1 MACGSR
7 GGERGRGVVV
17 IAAAA
22 ADRPHR
28 VVVGIDGEGVAV
40 GREGGRVGG
49 VAGNGYRARILRVA
63 VVPLHKVVPSRRRG
77 CEGGRLSV
85 GVAAAASGAA
95 HGGIVGVD
103 GEGVTVDGESC
114 RIGGGGR
121 DRHRARVLRVAV
133 VPLYKVVPRRRRGCE
148 GGGGAG
154 SIGAAS
160 ADAAHRGI
168 VCIDREGVL
177 LHLGGKLHIV
187 DGGRRIVAVAMVVV
201 PHEHQFVVACGGH
214 GKVVAGRLPRGLVYK
229 HAGSDVQPAGG
240 DGGTLG
246 GGVGTEQFVGGCG
259 AGWAE
264 EHAHEVVAGLAF
276 EFPVEGEGVLPGGK
290 GDGAGGEAGARGRGV
305 GIGIVSATVIRY
317 V

>member
-1 MACGSR
+1 MVAVTGRSGE
-7 GGERGRGVVV
+7 GGRLSVGV
-17 IAAAA
+17 AAAA
-22 ADRPHR
+22 GGAAHGGI
-28 VVVGIDGEGVAV
+28 VGIDGEGVAV

-63 VVPLHKVVPSRRRG
+63 VVPLH
-77 CEGGRLSV
+77 E
-85 GVAAAASGAA
+85 
-95 HGGIVGVD
+95 
-103 GEGVTVDGESC
+103 
-114 RIGGGGR
+114 
-121 DRHRARVLRVAV
+121 
-133 VPLYKVVPRRRRGCE
+133 VVPRRRRGCE

-214 GKVVAGRLPRGLVYK
+214 GKVVAGRLPRDLVYK

-246 GGVGTEQFVGGCG
+246 GGVGAEQFVGGRSIG
-259 AGWAE
+259 GTE

-290 GDGAGGEAGARGRGV
+290 GDGAGGEAGACGRGV
-305 GIGIVSATVIRY
+305 GIGIVSATVVRY